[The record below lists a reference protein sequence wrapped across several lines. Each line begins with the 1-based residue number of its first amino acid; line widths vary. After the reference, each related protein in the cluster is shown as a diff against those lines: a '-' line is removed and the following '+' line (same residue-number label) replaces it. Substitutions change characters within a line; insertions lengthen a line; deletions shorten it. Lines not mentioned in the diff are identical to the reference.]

1 MNWGDIVTNALRE
14 AVGPQA
20 AWFCLMAIGLNVH
33 YGYTGL
39 LNFGQIVF
47 AMIGAYGL
55 AISVATFGL
64 PLWVGVLGGVAASL
78 VLALILGLPTLR
90 LRGDYFAIV
99 TIAAAEIVRLVI
111 ASNSTTDVT
120 GGPFGLSG
128 LAGAFHD
135 LNPFPDR
142 RLTIIGNWSYVD
154 SQVWSGL
161 VTWLVVALAT
171 VYVHLLMRS
180 PWGRVI
186 KGIREDEDAVRSLG
200 KNAFGYK
207 MQSLMIGGAIGA
219 LGGMMASIQSSSVTP
234 LNFRP
239 QQTFFAYAILVLGGA
254 ATTFGPIVGT
264 MIFWFL
270 VQGLTSLL
278 GQLAD
283 QGLIPE
289 VIATQDRIGALVLA
303 VVGLALVVQMVL
315 RPQGIFGSRRELILD
330 V

>member
-1 MNWGDIVTNALRE
+1 VDWVVILTNALRE

-33 YGYTGL
+33 YGYTGM
-39 LNFGQIVF
+39 LNFGQIGF
-47 AMIGAYGL
+47 AMVGAYGL
-55 AISVATFGL
+55 AISVATFGW
-64 PLWVGVLGGVAASL
+64 PLWVGVLVALAASS

-99 TIAAAEIVRLVI
+99 TIAAAEIIRLVF
-111 ASNSTTDVT
+111 ASNVSTDLT

-128 LAGAFHD
+128 IASSFYA
-135 LNPFPDR
+135 LNPFSPGR
-142 RLTIIGNWSYVD
+142 YTLWGNWSYLHG
-154 SQVWSGL
+154 QLWSG
-161 VTWLVVALAT
+161 VATWALVALAT
-171 VYVHLLMRS
+171 WYVYLLMRS

-219 LGGMMASIQSSSVTP
+219 LGGVMLALQQSQVTP
-234 LNFRP
+234 LSFRP
-239 QQTFFAYAILVLGGA
+239 QQTFFAYAIVILGGA
-254 ATTFGPIVGT
+254 ATTFGPVVGS

-270 VQGLTSLL
+270 FTGLTSLL
-278 GQLAD
+278 GQLAS
-283 QGLIPE
+283 QGLVPTF
-289 VIATQDRIGALVLA
+289 IATQDRIGALVLA
-303 VVGLALVVQMVL
+303 VVGLVL
-315 RPQGIFGSRRELILD
+315 MLLMIFRPQGIFGSKQELILD